1 MRKIVVIAFIAAAA
15 LAAIATVAVIVIP
28 LVNAQGEGEAV
39 PAAPETTFGWVVLA
53 WVIYAIAGLVASITN
68 PTEHFDP
75 KKFAGSFLTAILT
88 GFIAMALKIE
98 PNTAS
103 TRFGPVLNMV
113 VAGILNAGPGLTLIY
128 LFNKGYV
135 IVMNAKAKLDVARAA
150 TGPGPPNPS

>member
-1 MRKIVVIAFIAAAA
+1 MRKIFVIAFIAAAA
-15 LAAIATVAVIVIP
+15 LAALATVAVIVIP
-28 LVNAQGEGEAV
+28 LVMAQGEAV
-39 PAAPETTFGWVVLA
+39 PVAPETTFGWVVLA

-98 PNTAS
+98 PNTVS
-103 TRFGPVLNMV
+103 TQFGPVLNMV

-128 LFNKGYV
+128 LFNKGYA
-135 IVMNAKAKLDVARAA
+135 IVMNTKAKIETARALS
-150 TGPGPPNPS
+150 TPGPPKP

>member
-1 MRKIVVIAFIAAAA
+1 MRKIVVIAFILAALMAAAA
-15 LAAIATVAVIVIP
+15 TIV
-28 LVNAQGEGEAV
+28 VVFAQGEVV
-39 PAAPETTFGWVVLA
+39 PVAPETTFGWVVLA

-98 PNTAS
+98 PNTVS
-103 TRFGPVLNMV
+103 TQFGPVLNMV

-135 IVMNAKAKLDVARAA
+135 IVMNAKAKIETARALS
-150 TGPGPPNPS
+150 TPSPPNT